1 VLLKWQLGN
10 RRRLRRLRRG
20 LGLPALSGRTWL
32 LTMLAFVGLA
42 YLGVTVVADFVMKI
56 RQYAPQWYEPRDFQR
71 EEFEEKK
78 P

>member
-1 VLLKWQLGN
+1 MLLRWQLRI
-10 RRRLRRLRRG
+10 RRRLRRLRRR
-20 LGLPALSGRTWL
+20 LGLPAFSGRTWL
-32 LTMLAFVGLA
+32 LTMLAFVGLV

-71 EEFEEKK
+71 EELEQKK